1 MHHRL
6 APARSKDETDASLL
20 LPRSLVLAA
29 LLVTAA
35 VSMVALA
42 PSQRDAVGRH

>member
-1 MHHRL
+1 MQ
-6 APARSKDETDASLL
+6 TDVSLL
-20 LPRSLVLAA
+20 LSCSLVLAA

-42 PSQRDAVGRH
+42 PSQRDAVRRR